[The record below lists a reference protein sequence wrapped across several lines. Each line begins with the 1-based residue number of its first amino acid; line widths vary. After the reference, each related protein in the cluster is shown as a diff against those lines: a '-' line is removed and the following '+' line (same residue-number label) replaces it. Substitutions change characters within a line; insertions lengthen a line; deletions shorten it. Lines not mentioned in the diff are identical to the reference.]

1 MDSEPEG
8 VEIGLHVE
16 SRSSPEGGADGG
28 VGVCCYGDVEGAAAS
43 VGHEADGGAGAFF
56 FTFVADAVPGGVVDE
71 VADILRE

>member
-16 SRSSPEGGADGG
+16 SRSPLEGGADGG

-43 VGHEADGGAGAFF
+43 VRLEAYGCAGAF
-56 FTFVADAVPGGVVDE
+56 FTFVADAVLGGVFDE

>member
-1 MDSEPEG
+1 MDSEPES

-16 SRSSPEGGADGG
+16 SRSSLEGSADGG

-56 FTFVADAVPGGVVDE
+56 TFVADAVLGGVVDE